1 MVGVL
6 DWLVFVAD
14 WYWSVLATM
23 WNVLAMIVVEGC
35 ATFMR
40 GKLYSRKQEHFLVN
54 HVLAMMG
61 FAFLSN

>member
-14 WYWSVLATM
+14 WYWSVLASM

-35 ATFMR
+35 AFFMR
-40 GKLYSRKQEHFLVN
+40 GK
-54 HVLAMMG
+54 M
-61 FAFLSN
+61 